1 MPPGLATVNKRPF
14 AAGGFA
20 DVWKARSRNNQAFA
34 VKNIR
39 VYEVDNLENM
49 KKVLRV
55 CSSVSVGISHWN
67 SVPRVTAKRL
77 LSVSE

>member
-1 MPPGLATVNKRPF
+1 MPPGLATTNKRPF

-20 DVWKARSRNNQAFA
+20 DVWKARSRDGQAFA

-49 KKVLRV
+49 KKVLQV
-55 CSSVSVGISHWN
+55 CYSVSVSISHWN
-67 SVPRVTAKRL
+67 FVPRVTARRL
-77 LSVSE
+77 LSASE